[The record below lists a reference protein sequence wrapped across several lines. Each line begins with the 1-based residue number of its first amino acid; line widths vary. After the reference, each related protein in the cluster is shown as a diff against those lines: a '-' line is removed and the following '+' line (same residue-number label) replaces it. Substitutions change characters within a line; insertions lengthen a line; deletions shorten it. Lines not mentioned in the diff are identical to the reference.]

1 MKEILSKLIESLR
14 QELQHYGEMLA
25 LLDQQQDQIVVR
37 AASDLVTTV
46 AAINAQAERIQS
58 ARTDREQDQ
67 RALAHSLEHPR
78 DSAFLD
84 LLPRVP
90 EVYRPLLQALI
101 EENNAL
107 LVRVQQRARQNHLLL
122 NRSLELM
129 QKLMSN
135 LIPSTP
141 VTTYTGGG
149 RMANSA
155 ASGAHT
161 IYDAVG

>member
-1 MKEILSKLIESLR
+1 MKEILKNLIDSLR
-14 QELQHYGEMLA
+14 LELQHYGEMLA

-37 AASDLVTTV
+37 AASELIATV
-46 AAINAQAERIQS
+46 AAINAQAETIRS
-58 ARTDREQDQ
+58 ARTEREGEQ
-67 RALAHSLEHPR
+67 RTLAHSLARPA
-78 DSAFLD
+78 DSDFLD

-122 NRSLELM
+122 NRSLDVM
-129 QKLMSN
+129 QKVMTH
-135 LIPSTP
+135 LIPSAP

-149 RMANSA
+149 RV
-155 ASGAHT
+155 ASPATVAHP